1 MSEHDGDVYNALGQA
16 VCLRCGDVLDWA
28 WDGLCP
34 RCKERIHSLVA
45 DFMDGLEPAERKYID
60 DATDGIA
67 VSVWAGRAV

>member
-45 DFMDGLEPAERKYID
+45 DFMDGLDPAERKYID

-67 VSVWAGRAV
+67 V